1 MNLFK
6 KALSQPTPS
15 MPSFSRKKAF
25 ALWLVIAKS
34 IACGHP
40 APLKRIF
47 VAFAVPPA
55 I

>member
-6 KALSQPTPS
+6 EALMKPTPS
-15 MPSFSRKKAF
+15 LPSFFRKMALS
-25 ALWLVIAKS
+25 LWLLIAKS
-34 IACGHP
+34 ISSGHP
-40 APLKRIF
+40 APLKRIV